1 MKWAYSIKNKV
12 TISLLLFFVLGMIF
26 VNNRSERNSAEQL
39 DILIHSIYSD
49 RLMVENYI
57 YELSEN
63 MHSIIELTSQ
73 DDISVAVKSSRVN
86 AAVHKMKLLNT
97 SYSKTAFTPKEDS
110 VFRVFTGM
118 CHSIYLHSQNHKFD
132 ECNKIAGE
140 SLVLLDTLSAIQVEE
155 AKAIVAKTSNI
166 FDAGRAYSQFE
177 VVLLIVI
184 ALIIQALIL
193 SSPGLIKPSLNQKE
207 HLN

>member
-1 MKWAYSIKNKV
+1 MKWAYSIKNKI
-12 TISLLLFFVLGMIF
+12 TISVLLLFVLGMVF

-63 MHSIIELTSQ
+63 MHAIIELTSQ
-73 DDISVAVKSSRVN
+73 EDISEAVKGSRVN
-86 AAVHKMKLLNT
+86 AAVHKMKLLNA
-97 SYSKTAFTPKEDS
+97 SYSKTVFTPKEDT
-110 VFRVFTGM
+110 VFMAFTGM
-118 CHSIYLHSQNHKFD
+118 CHSIYLHSLKHEFND
-132 ECNKIAGE
+132 CSKIAGE
-140 SLVLLDTLSAIQVEE
+140 SLALLDTLSAIQVSE
-155 AKAIVAKTSNI
+155 AKAIMSKTTNI
-166 FDAGRAYSQFE
+166 FDTGKAYSQFE
-177 VVLLIVI
+177 MVLLVII

-193 SSPGLIKPSLNQKE
+193 ASPRLIKSTLNQKQ